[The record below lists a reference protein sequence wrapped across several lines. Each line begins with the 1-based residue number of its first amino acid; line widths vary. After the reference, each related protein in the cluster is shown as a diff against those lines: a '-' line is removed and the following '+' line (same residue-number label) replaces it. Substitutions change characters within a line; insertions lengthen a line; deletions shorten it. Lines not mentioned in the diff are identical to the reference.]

1 MEILKEKHAVSE
13 IKILWP
19 RINSNMETIPEKV
32 SKHQYR
38 KKNYIL
44 KNERKCF
51 KNLTDHWEPVQQYQG
66 LKYLCK

>member
-38 KKNYIL
+38 KKIIS
-44 KNERKCF
+44 
-51 KNLTDHWEPVQQYQG
+51 
-66 LKYLCK
+66 